1 VELILGQVDC
11 LSLTVVR
18 FVSTT
23 WMRMVSPPP
32 LRQHPRLDG
41 EVLEQQELG
50 EEEESYSKQVAA
62 KGWLGLLQWAR
73 ANGCPWTKTTCAK
86 AAEGGHLDV
95 LRWARANGCPWDHST
110 CAEAAKGGHLEALQ
124 WARANGCPW
133 GEWTCAYAAEGGHL
147 DVLRWARANGCPWD
161 E

>member
-1 VELILGQVDC
+1 LLAVDQKGVIKKNENDNNNKAKMEELMPELVELILGQVDC

-18 FVSTT
+18 FVSTA

-73 ANGCPWTKTTCAK
+73 ANG
-86 AAEGGHLDV
+86 
-95 LRWARANGCPWDHST
+95 
-110 CAEAAKGGHLEALQ
+110 
-124 WARANGCPW
+124 
-133 GEWTCAYAAEGGHL
+133 
-147 DVLRWARANGCPWD
+147 
-161 E
+161 